1 VPFLRHLCRLAIPS
15 AIEVRAEGN
24 ALTLEE
30 LDHNLPNGFHD
41 AEIFSFELDYA
52 AGTARFRMNLLVGC
66 PDDPEPEGQAYQE
79 ATLVVNGLCFCSID
93 PPSSTYP
100 FLPHGEPICVSGDA
114 AKSDHLSSLPDLA
127 AKLPSGTWCYRFFV
141 DDWNAFIHIAGRDAE
156 LTWVGEKPKRAV

>member
-1 VPFLRHLCRLAIPS
+1 MV
-15 AIEVRAEGN
+15 
-24 ALTLEE
+24 TLEE

-52 AGTARFRMNLLVGC
+52 AGTARFRMNLLVGW
-66 PDDPEPEGQAYQE
+66 PDDPEPERQAYQE

-100 FLPHGEPICVSGDA
+100 FLPDGKPICVSGDP

-127 AKLPSGTWCYRFFV
+127 AKFPSETWCYRFFV
-141 DDWNAFIHIAGRDAE
+141 DDWNAFIYIAGREAE
-156 LTWVGEKPKRAV
+156 LTWVGEKPKHAV